1 MEEENISLS
10 ESLNKDLEYIKGDII
25 AKQPN
30 GNYTKW
36 SKALR
41 AVSAVNLSYKSYI
54 EFWERKYKS
63 EPELA
68 EIIIEACIDKLENGT
83 IPAKQ
88 MMDMIY
94 NSKDFD
100 SEKAQAIEALGGRYE
115 Y

>member
-10 ESLNKDLEYIKGDII
+10 ESLDKDLEYIKGEII

-36 SKALR
+36 SRALR
-41 AVSAVNLSYKSYI
+41 AVSVVNISYKSFI

-68 EIIIEACIDKLENGT
+68 EIIIHSMSHFVESCCSYLISVYNYLIICCLEKR
-83 IPAKQ
+83 IF
-88 MMDMIY
+88 
-94 NSKDFD
+94 SCFCFF
-100 SEKAQAIEALGGRYE
+100 
-115 Y
+115 